1 MNIYEKL
8 LCIQSELKAPKGQF
22 NKFGGYSYRSCE
34 DILES
39 VKPILARYKALL
51 FLSDEIVEVGSRIY
65 VMAQATLVNVE
76 KPEEKLVAT
85 AYAREEESKK
95 GMDGSQVTGAASS
108 YARKYALNGLFEIDD
123 TKDADA
129 TNDHGKGS
137 KPAPAKPAGKPP
149 VQKQKISAD
158 MGARLNTAIKAYAAF
173 AEIPNKSVVTRLE
186 KAIGKPTKDFD
197 EKDGENALDYIGIWQ
212 EEADEAFAAAEQNN

>member
-8 LCIQSELKAPKGQF
+8 LCIQSELKSPKGQF

-34 DILES
+34 DILEA

-65 VMAQATLVNVE
+65 VMARATLVNVE

-108 YARKYALNGLFEIDD
+108 YARKYALNGLLEIDD

-129 TNDHGKGS
+129 TNDHGKGP
-137 KPAPAKPAGKPP
+137 KPATAKPAGKPHI
-149 VQKQKISAD
+149 QKQKISAD
-158 MGARLNTAIKAYAAF
+158 MGARLNTAIKAYAKF
-173 AEIPNKSVVTRLE
+173 AETPNRAVVARLE
-186 KAIGKPTKDFD
+186 KTIGKPTKDFD
-197 EKDGENALDYIGIWQ
+197 EKDGENALDIIDIWQ
-212 EEADEAFAAAEQNN
+212 QEALEAFAAAEQNN